1 MDKLIQK
8 MSEIYSDL
16 HNSNNLIHCLT
27 NAISINDMANA
38 VLSIGQSPFMA
49 DNPREVEDVTKN
61 CDSLLVN
68 LGNITD
74 YRIESIKKSVRIAN
88 ENNIPITLDLV
99 GVSASKLRL
108 DLTLDI
114 LKNHTITCIKGN
126 YSEIKSLF
134 IKDLSTKGVD
144 SQKLEVDDVIN
155 YCKNLREK
163 YDSIIVATG
172 QTDIVCA
179 NEIYLLNNGDDRLS
193 KITATGCVVGS
204 LIACTLSVLQS
215 IEACVLGV
223 TMMNISCEMVDKS
236 VGLSSFK
243 LGLYDNLSRIKWEQI
258 KEKIDAKKV
267 ES

>member
-1 MDKLIQK
+1 MDNLKQK

-16 HNSNNLIHCLT
+16 YNSNNLIHCLT

-49 DNPREVEDVTKN
+49 DNPREVEDVMKN
-61 CDSLLVN
+61 CDSLLIN

-88 ENNIPITLDLV
+88 ENKIPITLDLV
-99 GVSASKLRL
+99 GVSASRLRF
-108 DLTLDI
+108 DLTLEI
-114 LKNHTITCIKGN
+114 LQKHTVTCIKGN
-126 YSEIKSLF
+126 YSEIKSLC
-134 IKDLSTKGVD
+134 IEDLSTKGVD
-144 SQKLEVDDVIN
+144 SKKLEVNDVIN
-155 YCKNLREK
+155 YCKDLHEK
-163 YDSIIVATG
+163 YHSIVVATG

-179 NEIYLLNNGDDRLS
+179 NEIYLLNNGDERLS

-204 LIACTLSVLQS
+204 LIACTLSVSQS
-215 IEACVLGV
+215 IEACILAIS
-223 TMMNISCEMVDKS
+223 MMNISCELVDKN

-243 LGLYDNLSRIKWEQI
+243 IGLYDNLSRIKWEQI
-258 KEKIDAKKV
+258 KENINARKV

>member
-1 MDKLIQK
+1 MDDLKNKL
-8 MSEIYSDL
+8 SEIYSGLYDE
-16 HNSNNLIHCLT
+16 NNLIHCLT

-38 VLSIGQSPFMA
+38 VLSVNQSPFMA

-61 CDSLLVN
+61 CDSLLIN

-88 ENNIPITLDLV
+88 ENKIPITLDLV
-99 GVSASKLRL
+99 GVSASRLRL
-108 DLTLDI
+108 DLTLEI
-114 LKNHTITCIKGN
+114 LRKHKITCIKGN

-134 IKDLSTKGVD
+134 IEDLSTKGVD
-144 SQKLEVDDVIN
+144 SKKLEVNDVIN
-155 YCKNLREK
+155 YCKDLYAK
-163 YDSIIVATG
+163 YHSIVVATG

-179 NEIYLLNNGDDRLS
+179 NEIYLLNNGDERLS

-204 LIACTLSVLQS
+204 LIACTLSVSQT
-215 IEACVLGV
+215 IEACILAIS
-223 TMMNISCEMVDKS
+223 MMNISCEMVDKN

-243 LGLYDNLSRIKWEQI
+243 IGLYDNLSKIKWEQI
-258 KEKIDAKKV
+258 KENINARKV

>member
-1 MDKLIQK
+1 M
-8 MSEIYSDL
+8 
-16 HNSNNLIHCLT
+16 
-27 NAISINDMANA
+27 
-38 VLSIGQSPFMA
+38 
-49 DNPREVEDVTKN
+49 
-61 CDSLLVN
+61 
-68 LGNITD
+68 
-74 YRIESIKKSVRIAN
+74 RIAN

-114 LKNHTITCIKGN
+114 LKNHAITCIKGN
-126 YSEIKSLF
+126 YSEIKSLV

-172 QTDIVCA
+172 QTDIVCSDK
-179 NEIYLLNNGDDRLS
+179 IYLLNNGDDRLS

-204 LIACTLSVLQS
+204 LIACTLSVSQS
-215 IEACVLGV
+215 IESCVLGV

-243 LGLYDNLSRIKWEQI
+243 IGLYDNLSRIKWEQI

>member
-1 MDKLIQK
+1 MDNLIQK

-16 HNSNNLIHCLT
+16 YSKNNLIHCLT

-49 DNPREVEDVTKN
+49 DNPREVEDITRN
-61 CDSLLVN
+61 SDSLLVN

-114 LKNHTITCIKGN
+114 LQNHTVTCIKGN
-126 YSEIKSLF
+126 YSEIKSLC
-134 IKDLSTKGVD
+134 IQELSTKGVD
-144 SQKLEVDDVIN
+144 SKKLEVDDVIN
-155 YCKNLREK
+155 FCENLHEK

-172 QTDIVCA
+172 HTDIVYSD
-179 NEIYLLNNGDDRLS
+179 EIYLLNNGDERLS
-193 KITATGCVVGS
+193 RITATGCVVGS
-204 LIACTLSVLQS
+204 LIACTLDVSQS
-215 IEACVLGV
+215 IESCVLAIS
-223 TMMNISCEMVDKS
+223 MMNISCEMVDKS

-243 LGLYDNLSRIKWEQI
+243 TGLYDNLSRIKMEQI
-258 KEKIDAKKV
+258 KENINARKI

>member
-1 MDKLIQK
+1 MDNLIQK

-16 HNSNNLIHCLT
+16 YNSNNLIHCLT

-38 VLSIGQSPFMA
+38 VLSVNQSPFMA

-61 CDSLLVN
+61 SDSLLVN

-108 DLTLDI
+108 DFTLEI
-114 LKNHTITCIKGN
+114 LQKYTITCIKGN

-134 IKDLSTKGVD
+134 SKDLSTKGVD
-144 SQKLEVDDVIN
+144 SRKLEVDDVIN
-155 YCKNLREK
+155 YCNNLHEK
-163 YDSIIVATG
+163 YHSIVVATG
-172 QTDIVCA
+172 HTDIVCSD
-179 NEIYLLNNGDDRLS
+179 EIYLLNNGDERLS

-204 LIACTLSVLQS
+204 LIACTLSVSQS

-243 LGLYDNLSRIKWEQI
+243 IGLYDNLSKIKWEQI
-258 KEKIDAKKV
+258 KENINARKV

>member
-1 MDKLIQK
+1 MDNLIQK

-49 DNPREVEDVTKN
+49 DNPREVEDVTRN

-144 SQKLEVDDVIN
+144 SKKLEVDDVIN
-155 YCKNLREK
+155 YCNNLREK

-193 KITATGCVVGS
+193 KITA
-204 LIACTLSVLQS
+204 
-215 IEACVLGV
+215 
-223 TMMNISCEMVDKS
+223 
-236 VGLSSFK
+236 
-243 LGLYDNLSRIKWEQI
+243 
-258 KEKIDAKKV
+258 
-267 ES
+267 